1 MEPLGGLPP
10 VRGPHGEYQ
19 GTLTEATFGYAEMT
33 DGAVPPPLMLR
44 GYGDVDP
51 TFPGRIFAMAEKEQ
65 DAQIETV
72 RRASRAEALAVT
84 LGAIITPIFIVG
96 LLLLTGVLLLNGQQ
110 AAGIASLVGSLSLMI
125 APALTAAVTRRSPA
139 VARPTPKRAKGEAAP
154 PK

>member
-51 TFPGRIFAMAEKEQ
+51 TFPARIFAMAEKEQ

-84 LGAIITPIFIVG
+84 LGAIITPIFVIG
-96 LLLLTGVLLLNGQQ
+96 LLALAGVLLLNGQQ
-110 AAGIASLVGSLSLMI
+110 AAGVASLVASLGVMI
-125 APALTAAVTRRSPA
+125 APALTAAVSRQSRTIQ
-139 VARPTPKRAKGEAAP
+139 RPRRAKGDGQA
-154 PK
+154 KS